1 MGFFD
6 IYSVIFLV
14 IAVAIFWK
22 LRSVLGTR
30 TGTEKPP
37 VNRWGRQVPPP
48 GPLPGP
54 DNVVPLARPLSAPPT
69 ATPVVTDPSIPD
81 AMAPSALDEA
91 LRLIAQADRGFDQ
104 PHFLGGARA
113 AYEMIVTA
121 FATGDRRTLKPLL
134 SKEVYDSFAGVMD
147 ERERLGHIVETKFVG
162 IDRAEIIEARLKGGI
177 AEVTVRFSSQLI
189 TATLDRDGTV
199 VDGDANRVTD
209 VVDIWTFAREV
220 SSADP
225 NWRLVS
231 TDNG

>member
-14 IAVAIFWK
+14 IAVVIFWK

-30 TGTEKPP
+30 SGTEKPP
-37 VNRWGRQVPPP
+37 VDRVLP
-48 GPLPGP
+48 PLPGP
-54 DNVVPLARPLSAPPT
+54 GTNVVPLARPATGLAAAPVRPEDEDL
-69 ATPVVTDPSIPD
+69 AAPS
-81 AMAPSALDEA
+81 PSALDEA

-104 PHFLGGARA
+104 AHFLGGAKA
-113 AYEMIVTA
+113 AYEMIVSA
-121 FATGDRRTLKPLL
+121 FASGDRKTLKPLL
-134 SKEVYDSFAGVMD
+134 SKEVFDSFSGAMD

-162 IDRAEIIEARLKGGI
+162 IDRAEIVEARLKGGV
-177 AEVTVRFSSQLI
+177 AEVTVRFVSQLI
-189 TATLDRDGTV
+189 TVTLDKAGLV

-209 VVDIWTFAREV
+209 VVDIWSFAREV
-220 SSADP
+220 TSPDP

>member
-30 TGTEKPP
+30 TGSEKPP
-37 VNRWGRQVPPP
+37 VNRWGRNGPPQ
-48 GPLPGP
+48 GPIAGP
-54 DNVVPLARPLSAPPT
+54 DNVVPLPRPLNPPT

-104 PHFLGGARA
+104 SHFLGGAKA

-134 SKEVYDSFAGVMD
+134 SKEVYDSFAGAMD
-147 ERERLGHIVETKFVG
+147 ERERLGHMVETKFVG

-189 TATLDRDGTV
+189 TATLDQAGTV

-209 VVDIWTFAREV
+209 VIDIWTFSREI
-220 SSADP
+220 SSSDP

>member
-30 TGTEKPP
+30 TGAEKPP
-37 VNRWGRQVPPP
+37 VDRFLAPKQGNG
-48 GPLPGP
+48 
-54 DNVVPLARPLSAPPT
+54 DNVVPLARPPNGP
-69 ATPVVTDPSIPD
+69 ATTPIVPEPED
-81 AMAPSALDEA
+81 ADGVSPSALDEA

-104 PHFLGGARA
+104 THFLAGAKA

-121 FATGDRRTLKPLL
+121 FAAGDRKTLKPLL
-134 SKEVYDSFAGVMD
+134 SKDVYDSFSAALD
-147 ERERLGHIVETKFVG
+147 ERERLGHMVETKFVG
-162 IDRAEIIEARLKGGI
+162 IDRAEIIEARLKGGT
-177 AEVTVRFSSQLI
+177 AEVAVRFVSQLI
-189 TATLDRDGTV
+189 TATLDRQGTV
-199 VDGDANRVTD
+199 VEGDAAKVSD
-209 VVDIWTFAREV
+209 VVDIWTFARQV

-225 NWRLVS
+225 NWQLIS